1 METVSTN
8 KSFGGVNGVYRH
20 AAETT
25 GCDMTFAVYTPPGEG
40 PFPVLYYL
48 SGLTCTHANVM
59 EKGGAQEHASKHGIV
74 LVMPDTS
81 PRGVDLP
88 GEDDAYDFGSGAGF
102 YVNATTDPWSKHYRM
117 YDYITAELPAL
128 IEQEFPVDAARMGIF
143 GHSMGG
149 HGALITAFKNPQRYR
164 SVSAFAPIVA
174 PTQVPWGHKAFTGY
188 LGDADKEAWRAWD
201 ATELLPG
208 SGWSSPILI
217 DQGTA
222 DTFLKEQ
229 LRPEL
234 LEEAAK
240 KLDVPLTLRL
250 QDGYDHSYYFIS
262 TFMGD
267 HFDHHAA
274 LLKA

>member
-25 GCDMTFAVYTPPGEG
+25 GCAMTFAVYSPPGEG

-102 YVNATTDPWSKHYRM
+102 YINATTDPWSKHYRM
-117 YDYITAELPAL
+117 YDYINAELPAL
-128 IEQEFPVDAARMGIF
+128 IEKEFPVDAARMGIF

-174 PTQVPWGHKAFTGY
+174 PTQVPWGHKALTGY

-222 DTFLKEQ
+222 DNFLKEQ